1 METEPITSNG
11 AKKLQDELSD
21 LINNKRQKVIQA
33 IAEAREHGDL
43 KENAEY
49 HAAKEEQG
57 HIEGRIQEIQL
68 LLANAE
74 IIDISNIPKNQK
86 TVVFG
91 ATVEVE
97 DIDNDFDDLVFE
109 LFDNPDGMNLIFN
122 DFKSAIDLG
131 TGSGILAISAK
142 SLGAKRVMGLE
153 YDPICEQNFID
164 NLELNGNIIS
174 STDTNGEV
182 TLKPHGTGS
191 VGIAAANTANNVLG

>member
-21 LINNKRQKVIQA
+21 LVNNKRQKVIQA

-68 LLANAE
+68 LLSNAE

-97 DIDNDFDDLVFE
+97 DIDNLS
-109 LFDNPDGMNLIFN
+109 LIH
-122 DFKSAIDLG
+122 I
-131 TGSGILAISAK
+131 
-142 SLGAKRVMGLE
+142 
-153 YDPICEQNFID
+153 
-164 NLELNGNIIS
+164 
-174 STDTNGEV
+174 
-182 TLKPHGTGS
+182 
-191 VGIAAANTANNVLG
+191 

>member
-1 METEPITSNG
+1 MDKEPITLNG
-11 AKKLQDELSD
+11 LNKLKEELIFLKEKKRPE
-21 LINNKRQKVIQA
+21 IVAA
-33 IAEAREHGDL
+33 IAEARSHGDL

-97 DIDNDFDDLVFE
+97 DIDNDTKTKFQIVGDDEADIESGLLSYRSPVAKA
-109 LFDNPDGMNLIFN
+109 LIGKEKG
-122 DFKSAIDLG
+122 DFVSVSTPKGEKNYEIKK
-131 TGSGILAISAK
+131 ILYK
-142 SLGAKRVMGLE
+142 
-153 YDPICEQNFID
+153 
-164 NLELNGNIIS
+164 
-174 STDTNGEV
+174 
-182 TLKPHGTGS
+182 
-191 VGIAAANTANNVLG
+191 

>member
-97 DIDNDFDDLVFE
+97 DIDNDTKTKFQIVGDDEADIESGLLSYRSPVAKA
-109 LFDNPDGMNLIFN
+109 LIG
-122 DFKSAIDLG
+122 KEK
-131 TGSGILAISAK
+131 AISYQFQPQK
-142 SLGAKRVMGLE
+142 ERKTTRLRKF
-153 YDPICEQNFID
+153 YINKKNYFFD
-164 NLELNGNIIS
+164 
-174 STDTNGEV
+174 
-182 TLKPHGTGS
+182 
-191 VGIAAANTANNVLG
+191 